1 MLRSVL
7 IVTLALVITVAL
19 LPWLGAYL
27 ALPSFTLWYLRFFG
41 GHGWGLSL
49 FMSIATAVFFFFFF
63 EVTLR
68 ILLPKGITEPVFI
81 PLYAQF
87 F

>member
-1 MLRSVL
+1 ML

-19 LPWLGAYL
+19 LPWLGAYI
-27 ALPSFTLWYLRFFG
+27 ALPSFTLWYFRFFG
-41 GHGWGLSL
+41 GHGLGLSL